1 VDGFQNS
8 SGFLGN
14 LRLGRQ
20 ITLWRECGA
29 ADVVPG
35 EDAMAKEIEDA
46 LRSNAQGPAE
56 VSGDSGSMKQHS
68 LRDQI
73 EADRYLNSKAASRRR
88 NRGLNIAKM
97 SPPGAA

>member
-1 VDGFQNS
+1 M
-8 SGFLGN
+8 
-14 LRLGRQ
+14 
-20 ITLWRECGA
+20 
-29 ADVVPG
+29 VVTTSFWSWDMG
-35 EDAMAKEIEDA
+35 KHLSDTIRD
-46 LRSNAQGPAE
+46 NAQGPAE

-88 NRGLNIAKM
+88 NRGLNVAKM